1 MSVQYAAGCI
11 VTALGTPKMLAARHN
26 VLQRA
31 LQRLDQLLNP
41 GSPNPGKT

>member
-1 MSVQYAAGCI
+1 MAVQYAAGCI
-11 VTALGTPKMLAARHN
+11 ATALGTPEMLAARHN

-31 LQRLDQLLNP
+31 PQRLDQLLDP